1 MLYNTSTCWTDT
13 LPTHPAACCAVLL
26 PCPLPPTRRAV
37 MCCQVSVA
45 FMNVVGAQALLGW
58 NADLARAA
66 LNVFHRITLAQLE
79 EFGG

>member
-1 MLYNTSTCWTDT
+1 
-13 LPTHPAACCAVLL
+13 
-26 PCPLPPTRRAV
+26 